1 MLVRAGRK
9 KKERKT
15 GSGNKCKAC
24 RGVDVFWKA
33 FSECERSLKRVF
45 RKYPESWNECAL
57 SFECVL
63 ASPLSLHERRM
74 EWC

>member
-24 RGVDVFWKA
+24 RGVDVFWKV
-33 FSECERSLKRVF
+33 FSKYERRLKRVF
-45 RKYPESWNECAL
+45 RK
-57 SFECVL
+57 
-63 ASPLSLHERRM
+63 
-74 EWC
+74 

>member
-9 KKERKT
+9 KKERRT

-33 FSECERSLKRVF
+33 FSEYEKSLKRVF
-45 RKYPESWNECAL
+45 RK
-57 SFECVL
+57 
-63 ASPLSLHERRM
+63 
-74 EWC
+74 